1 MRNSR
6 NFSEKLKKTVVMK
19 IKNTIEK
26 TCKKSLALNFPF
38 ADLSARKGKNSL
50 SNLSE
55 LKIAWKS

>member
-1 MRNSR
+1 
-6 NFSEKLKKTVVMK
+6 MK